1 LACYE
6 SGNGR
11 TRSANAEP
19 IGHIIIAV
27 KGGSQGGYDMA
38 HFGPTRR
45 SLLQGTLA
53 ASALSLTGFPA
64 RAEPQWKKYA
74 GTTIE
79 ANLIKGPRGE
89 LLQKYAGEFTEL
101 TGIKVGSEVIP
112 EQQQRQKA
120 VIELAS
126 GRPSFDVVH
135 VSYHVQKRQFEK
147 AGWLADVSGF
157 MKDPNL
163 TAPDLTE
170 SDFSAAGLQFAK
182 PDNGPMHS
190 LPWSVDYFILYYNK
204 EIFAKKGVA
213 VPKTFDEMVAAAE
226 TLTDAKEG
234 VYGFV
239 GRGLRNAN
247 MTLWTNFFLNYGGEF
262 LDAKGNILTD
272 GPEAIEATK
281 LYQRLLTKVAPPGV
295 AGFNWMESM
304 AAFTQGRAAMW
315 IDGVGWAPPLEDPNA
330 SRIVGKVGYTLV
342 PAGPKGQYSATYG
355 DGIGIAQA
363 SKNKEAA
370 WLYCQ
375 WAVSKLMGARLL
387 QSGGGVPFRN
397 SVLNDENVR
406 KGVKMPPEWLDSV
419 IGSAKI
425 SKLGLPVVIPVAEFR
440 DLVGAA
446 ITATLSGA
454 DPATELKKANDQF
467 RPILERSE
475 KA

>member
-1 LACYE
+1 
-6 SGNGR
+6 
-11 TRSANAEP
+11 
-19 IGHIIIAV
+19 
-27 KGGSQGGYDMA
+27 MA

-53 ASALSLTGFPA
+53 ASALGLTGFPA

-89 LLQKYAGEFTEL
+89 LLQKYASEFTDL
-101 TGIKVGSEVIP
+101 TGIKVESEVIP

-120 VIELAS
+120 VIELTS
-126 GRPSFDVVH
+126 GKPSFDVIH

-147 AGWLADVSGF
+147 AGWLADLTSF
-157 MKDPNL
+157 MKDPSL
-163 TAPDLTE
+163 TAPDLTVN
-170 SDFSAAGLQFAK
+170 DFSAGGLQFAQNDK
-182 PDNGPMHS
+182 GEMHS
-190 LPWSVDYFILYYNK
+190 LPWSVDYFILYWNK
-204 EIFAKKGVA
+204 ELFAKKGVA
-213 VPKTFDEMVAAAE
+213 LPKTFDEMATAAE
-226 TLTDAKEG
+226 KLNDPANG
-234 VYGFV
+234 IYGFT

-281 LYQRLLTKVAPPGV
+281 MYQRLLTKTAPPGV

-304 AAFTQGRAAMW
+304 ASLTQGRAAMW
-315 IDGVGWAPPLEDPNA
+315 IDGVGWAPPIEDPNA
-330 SRIVGKVGYTLV
+330 SRVVGKIGYALV
-342 PAGPKGQYSATYG
+342 PAGPKGQYSVAYG
-355 DGIGIAQA
+355 DGIGIAQT
-363 SKNKEAA
+363 STKKEAA
-370 WLYCQ
+370 YLYCQ
-375 WAVSKLMGARLL
+375 WAVSKTMGARLL

-397 SVLNDENVR
+397 SVLNDEAVR

-425 SKLGLPVVIPVAEFR
+425 SKLGLPVIVPVAEFR
-440 DLVGAA
+440 DIVGAA
-446 ITATLSGA
+446 VTATLSGA
-454 DPATELKKANDQF
+454 DPATELKKAHEQF

-475 KA
+475 KS